1 MCGAQ
6 CANDA
11 HKRQKVCGGEIM
23 LDVWGVAASAVWV
36 IGAAMLLATL
46 SEAVMRAH
54 NGGSS
59 VRCVLQTGGYRT
71 MVSLGMALFC
81 AGMAATEARIWA
93 RWLWLALTGAFLVEL
108 IGSWR
113 RGRRAA
119 TLPSA
124 EDGAP

>member
-1 MCGAQ
+1 MIDGWQLA
-6 CANDA
+6 ANTLW
-11 HKRQKVCGGEIM
+11 V
-23 LDVWGVAASAVWV
+23 LGVAT
-36 IGAAMLLATL
+36 LLAAW
-46 SEAVMRAH
+46 SDAYAMAH
-54 NGGSS
+54 TVRCS
-59 VRCVLQTGGYRT
+59 VRHILETGGYRT
-71 MVSLGMALFC
+71 MISLGMALFC
-81 AGMAATEARIWA
+81 AVMAATEARIWA